1 VLSQI
6 VAHRNFSCRITD
18 ATSCN
23 PIVVA
28 VNVRKGNQIKKAP
41 VTLYQSHQV
50 EVEFLTADQ
59 FESQLCIILKVDDTI
74 TRVYT
79 VHEDGLYTQEGKDYF
94 LQCRFS

>member
-1 VLSQI
+1 MLSQT

-18 ATSCN
+18 ATSRN

-50 EVEFLTADQ
+50 EVEFLTADL
-59 FESQLCIILKVDDTI
+59 FESQLSLVN
-74 TRVYT
+74 V
-79 VHEDGLYTQEGKDYF
+79 L
-94 LQCRFS
+94 S